1 MLKLP
6 ARKDPVK
13 RWFGAP
19 GMVPV
24 DVEALQRALL
34 AAKAEAQ
41 AASEKRST
49 APAQPFAQPLPSQ
62 PARLTA
68 CSKLGQAERATESE
82 KRPAEEWYQS
92 MFSPR
97 ARAHRNCSPARLAHN
112 ITIPQVPVL
121 RLQHQNRA

>member
-6 ARKDPVK
+6 AKKDSVK

-19 GMVPV
+19 GIVPV
-24 DVEALQRALL
+24 DVAALQRSLL

-41 AASEKRST
+41 AASEKRPTAST
-49 APAQPFAQPLPSQ
+49 WPFAQPLPSQ

-97 ARAHRNCSPARLAHN
+97 NRPHRKCSPARLGHN
-112 ITIPQVPVL
+112 VTIPQVPVL